1 MPTFAQ
7 EVGGNYRSTEVKL
20 EWQPV
25 LKSAGQTWGQKG
37 NGDTKRQMAG
47 ATEEFGGSREAW
59 SPTGMWA
66 RGVGVRGGQRDVRKA
81 LGCGKSPLSKRCGCQ
96 GLLGCCWVA
105 AQQQAHKQ
113 INNKKINPL
122 KCFAGSCQ
130 GHLRQRQMP
139 TSRMEPSSA
148 GSRSNTQPGGRG
160 ATLTLLS
167 KGNNRQSCY
176 PGNFQS
182 RGCCKNRHYVC
193 K

>member
-1 MPTFAQ
+1 MTASPEVSRANLGSEGKWRHQ
-7 EVGGNYRSTEVKL
+7 EADGRSYRGIWGKQGGLESHWDVG
-20 EWQPV
+20 
-25 LKSAGQTWGQKG
+25 KG
-37 NGDTKRQMAG
+37 
-47 ATEEFGGSREAW
+47 S
-59 SPTGMWA
+59 
-66 RGVGVRGGQRDVRKA
+66 GVRGGQRDVRKA